1 MPTKMP
7 TNTQTQYARR
17 RFLKAGAAVTASIAT
32 TTAGVFQL
40 GWTPSGAWAVVPT
53 DSGAA
58 SASHASHLPAK
69 KVNPFI
75 KISADNRVTLVVGQA
90 EMGQGISTGLA
101 MVLADELGAD
111 WSNVGWEQAPND
123 LAFALP
129 GGFQSTGG
137 SGSQRRLMPL
147 YRRGAASAREML
159 IAAAAQKWNVDPKL
173 CRVQNSFVLSGSDEN
188 LLKLSFGALVE
199 AAAKQ
204 AVPVEPPLKDRSA
217 FTIIGTSPK
226 RFDVPPKT
234 NGTAEYGIDVRLP
247 GMKYAVVARAPVF
260 GAQVASFD
268 AAAARQVKGV
278 SHVVEIAAGVAV
290 VADNTWA
297 AMKGREQ
304 LNMKWQE
311 SANDKV
317 STASIRAQFIAAA
330 NGPATKAREVGN
342 VAEGF
347 AKAGHVIEAI
357 YETPYLAHAT
367 MEPMNCTAW
376 VQADQCDVWAGVQ
389 APTLAE
395 NAAVATTGL
404 SKDKIHIHTKFLG
417 GGFGRRSE
425 SDFVTEAVELSKQLR
440 APVQVVWTR
449 EDDMRHDFYRPM
461 TYNVFKAALNDKGMP
476 MAWQHRIVGSS
487 ILARRAPQNLR
498 GGLDGTST
506 EGAATLPYDI
516 PNFLCELA
524 TVNSHVPVGFW
535 RSVGSSQNA
544 FITESFIDE
553 LAHKAGQDPFEYRR
567 ALMANYPRQRRVLE
581 LAAAQAGWSKPAPAG
596 RFRGIAIAECF
607 GGLVAQVVEVSVI
620 NGNLKVHR
628 VVCATD
634 VGLAVHPEIV
644 KAQMQSAIV
653 TGLDAAR
660 YGRITI
666 ENGAVVQGNFH
677 DYPVTRIND
686 MPQIEVYLTGNDQ
699 PPGGVGEP
707 GTPPLAPALCNAIF
721 AATGKRVRSLPLSQ
735 IDLNKT

>member
-1 MPTKMP
+1 MPA
-7 TNTQTQYARR
+7 NTPTQYPRR
-17 RFLKAGAAVTASIAT
+17 RFLQVGATATATATLT
-32 TTAGVFQL
+32 TTAVFQL
-40 GWTPSGAWAVVPT
+40 GWTASGAWAVT
-53 DSGAA
+53 DGVASGRGLTG
-58 SASHASHLPAK
+58 STFAK

-75 KISADNRVTLVVGQA
+75 KISTDNRVTLVVGQA

-111 WSNVGWEQAPND
+111 WSNVAWEQAPND

-159 IAAAAQKWNVDPKL
+159 IAAAAQKWNVDEKS
-173 CRVQNSFVLSGSDEN
+173 CRVENSFVLHGNGEKLS
-188 LLKLSFGALVE
+188 KLSFGALAE
-199 AAAKQ
+199 AAARQ
-204 AVPVEPPLKDRSA
+204 AVPAEPPLKDRSA

-226 RFDVPPKT
+226 RFDVPAKT
-234 NGTAEYGIDVRLP
+234 NGSAQYGIDVKLP
-247 GMKYAVVARAPVF
+247 GMKYAVVARSPIF

-268 AAAARQVKGV
+268 AVAARKVKGV
-278 SHVVEIAAGVAV
+278 SHVVEIASGVAV

-297 AMKGREQ
+297 AMKGREL
-304 LNMKWQE
+304 LNMKWKE
-311 SANDKV
+311 SGNDKV
-317 STASIRAQFIAAA
+317 STVSIREQFIDAAKGA
-330 NGPATKAREVGN
+330 ATKAREVGN
-342 VAEGF
+342 VAEAF
-347 AKAGHVIEAI
+347 AKAGDIIEAV

-376 VQADQCDVWAGVQ
+376 VQANQCDVWAGVQ

-425 SDFVTEAVELSKQLR
+425 SDFVIEAVELSKQLR
-440 APVQVVWTR
+440 LPVQVLWTR

-461 TYNVFKAALNDKGMP
+461 TYNVFRAALDDKGMP
-476 MAWQHRIVGSS
+476 LAWQHRIVGSS

-506 EGAATLPYDI
+506 EGAATLPYNM
-516 PNFLCELA
+516 PNFLCESV
-524 TVNSHVPVGFW
+524 TVNTHVPVGFW

-553 LAHKAGQDPFEYRR
+553 LAHKAGRDPFDYRR
-567 ALMANYPRQRRVLE
+567 ALMANNPRQRRVLE
-581 LAAAQAGWSKPAPAG
+581 LAAAQAEWSKPAPVG
-596 RFRGIAIAECF
+596 RFRGIAFAECF
-607 GGLVAQVVEVSVI
+607 GGMVAQVVEVSVN
-620 NGNLKVHR
+620 NGTLKVHR
-628 VVCATD
+628 VVCAVD

-686 MPQIEVYLTGNDQ
+686 MPLIEVYLTVNDQ

-735 IDLNKT
+735 TDLNKT

>member
-1 MPTKMP
+1 MK
-7 TNTQTQYARR
+7 NQISRR
-17 RFLKAGAAVTASIAT
+17 RFLQTSAAAT
-32 TTAGVFQL
+32 GVFQL
-40 GWTPSGAWAVVPT
+40 GWTASGAWAVVDPT
-53 DSGAA
+53 M
-58 SASHASHLPAK
+58 K
-69 KVNPFI
+69 RVNPFI

-111 WSNVGWEQAPND
+111 WSRVGWEQAPND

-159 IAAAAQKWNVDPKL
+159 IAAAANKWNVDAKL
-173 CRVQNSFVLSGSDEN
+173 CRVENSFVVLNDK
-188 LLKLSFGALVE
+188 KLSFGELAE

-204 AVPVEPPLKDRSA
+204 AVPVEPPLKERSA

-226 RFDVPPKT
+226 RFDVPAKT
-234 NGTAEYGIDVRLP
+234 NGSAEYGIDVKLP
-247 GMKYAVVARAPVF
+247 GMKYAVVARPPVF
-260 GAQVASFD
+260 GAQVASFN
-268 AAAARQVKGV
+268 AAAARKIKGV
-278 SHVVEIAAGVAV
+278 TQVVEIAAGVAV

-304 LNMKWQE
+304 LNMKWKE
-311 SANDKV
+311 SAGDKV
-317 STASIRAQFIAAA
+317 STASIRAQFIAASKGTA
-330 NGPATKAREVGN
+330 SKAREVGN
-342 VAEGF
+342 TAEAF
-347 AKAGHVIEAI
+347 AQSGNIVEAV

-376 VQADQCDVWAGVQ
+376 VQADRCDVWAGVQ

-404 SKDKIHIHTKFLG
+404 TKDKVHIHTQFLG

-425 SDFVTEAVELSKQLR
+425 SDFVTEALELSKQLR
-440 APVQVVWTR
+440 VPVQVMWTR

-461 TYNVFKAALNDKGMP
+461 TYNVFKAALDDKGMP
-476 MAWQHRIVGSS
+476 LAWQHRIVGSS

-506 EGAATLPYDI
+506 EGAVTLPYDM

-524 TVNSHVPVGFW
+524 TVNTHVPVGFW

-544 FITESFIDE
+544 FITESFLDE
-553 LAHKAGQDPFEYRR
+553 LAHKAQQDPFEYRR
-567 ALMANYPRQRRVLE
+567 ALMAKYPRQKRVLE
-581 LAAAQAGWSKPAPAG
+581 LAAEKAEWSKPAPVG
-596 RFRGIAIAECF
+596 RFRGIAFAECF
-607 GGLVAQVVEVSVI
+607 GGFVAQVVEVSVDK
-620 NGNLKVHR
+620 GTVKVHH
-628 VVCATD
+628 VVCAAD

-666 ENGAVVQGNFH
+666 ENGAVVESNFH
-677 DYPVTRIND
+677 DYPVTRISD
-686 MPQIEVYLTGNDQ
+686 MPKIEVYLTGTDQ

-735 IDLNKT
+735 TDLTKA